1 MYLCIYWK
9 LHLHAD
15 DHLAKLKKLPT
26 LDIQRAKAGSSPT
39 AYRSEM
45 EFQISCEALDVDV
58 VTSPRKTS
66 LCSAEIPF
74 VADMQLQVD
83 FAY

>member
-1 MYLCIYWK
+1 M
-9 LHLHAD
+9 HAD
-15 DHLAKLKKLPT
+15 DHFAKLKKLPT
-26 LDIQRAKAGSSPT
+26 LDFQRAKAGSSPT

-45 EFQISCEALDVDV
+45 EFQIACEALDADV
-58 VTSPRKTS
+58 VTSPGKPS